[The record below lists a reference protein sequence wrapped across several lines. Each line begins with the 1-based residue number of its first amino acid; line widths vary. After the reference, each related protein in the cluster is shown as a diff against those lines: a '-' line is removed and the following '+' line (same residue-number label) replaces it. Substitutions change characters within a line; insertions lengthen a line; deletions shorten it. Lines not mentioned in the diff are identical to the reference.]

1 MGRRHKQGRPIN
13 GVLLL
18 NKHSGV
24 SSNFVLQGVKRLFD
38 ANKAGHTGA
47 LDPLATGMLP
57 ICFGEATKF
66 SHFLLDADKT
76 YQVTAQLGK
85 RTTTSDADGEVIA
98 ECPVNVSEAELLAAL
113 ADFEGTTDQIPSIYS
128 ALKYRGKPYYFY
140 ARQGI
145 EIPRKSRKI
154 TLYTIQLN
162 HFGDDKLAL
171 TVRCSK
177 GTYIR
182 TLIDDL
188 GQRLGCGAHVTALH
202 RTQVANYPEQ
212 QMLSFQELQAR
223 IAACCDQAAMLAT
236 LEQHLL
242 PVDSAISGFPVLQL
256 KPADVADLIHGRVVT
271 LAEPVEAT
279 GLFRA
284 YAESSACFLGLV
296 AVNDNRQVQVKRLI
310 ATSDYLQRGTACA
323 AISTC

>member
-85 RTTTSDADGEVIA
+85 RTTTSDADGDVIA
-98 ECPVNVSEAELLAAL
+98 ECPVNVSQAELLTAL
-113 ADFEGTTDQIPSIYS
+113 AEFQGITDQIPSIYS
-128 ALKYRGKPYYFY
+128 ALKYLGKPYYFY

-154 TLYTIQLN
+154 TIYTIQLN
-162 HFGDDKLAL
+162 HFGDDRIAL

-202 RTQVANYPEQ
+202 RTQVANYPEH
-212 QMLSFQELQAR
+212 QMLSLQELKAD
-223 IAACCDQAAMLAT
+223 IAACRDQAAIFAT

-242 PVDSAISGFPVLQL
+242 PIDSAISCFPILQL
-256 KPADVADLIHGRVVT
+256 KPADVADLMHGRAVT
-271 LAEPVEAT
+271 LAEPADST
-279 GLFRA
+279 GLCRA
-284 YAESSACFLGLV
+284 YAANSGRFLGLV
-296 AVNDNRQVQVKRLI
+296 TVNGNRQVQVKRLI
-310 ATSDYLQRGTACA
+310 ATSDIAQQD
-323 AISTC
+323 